1 MPQCTVACNE
11 SMPPLTTV
19 TDLRQ
24 CPVPLITRAA
34 EPHVDRAVRHGELVR
49 IMRGVYAPAALW
61 RDLAPWDRYLTR
73 VHAAARS
80 YPRVV
85 FVRESAAALRG
96 LPVFG
101 EPPYVH
107 AVALDSLSTHA
118 VGAIRLHAAER
129 PPHFDEVDGLL
140 ISTAAE
146 IAVDAARLQHPAIAR
161 AVADAALRAD
171 PRLTTGFMRAIS
183 ETHPSSRGRRRARD
197 VFDRASAVPESPLES
212 VSATVIEAL
221 GFPLPEMQRWVRGP
235 ETGEDDRVDFAW
247 LRKGRL
253 IGGEA
258 DGDLKYSGAM
268 GDARAALRERHA
280 RDARLMRRGID
291 TVHHWAWADV
301 AQPSQLRAILLSAG
315 VPIVRHPDLRLLSS
329 LSRALRGLP

>member
-1 MPQCTVACNE
+1 MPRRGALCTEN
-11 SMPPLTTV
+11 MPPLKTFADV
-19 TDLRQ
+19 RQ
-24 CPVPLITRAA
+24 CPVPLISRAA
-34 EPHVDRAVRHGELVR
+34 EPHIDRAVRSGHLVR
-49 IMRGVYAPAALW
+49 VMRGVYAPEALW
-61 RDLAPWDRYLTR
+61 RELKPWDRYLTR
-73 VHAAARS
+73 VHAAARC
-80 YPRVV
+80 YPDAV

-101 EPPYVH
+101 EPPHVH
-107 AVALDSLSTHA
+107 AVALGSSATHA

-129 PPHFDEVDGLL
+129 PPQFENLDGMLVATGL
-140 ISTAAE
+140 E
-146 IAVDAARLQHPAIAR
+146 IAVDAARLRHPAVAR

-171 PRLTTGFMRAIS
+171 PRLTTGHMRALS

-221 GFPLPEMQRWVRGP
+221 GFPLPEMQLWVRGP
-235 ETGEDDRVDFAW
+235 EPGEDDRVDFAW
-247 LRKGRL
+247 SREGRL

-258 DGDLKYSGAM
+258 DGDIKYSGTL

-280 RDARLMRRGID
+280 RDARLMRRGVH

-301 AQPSQLRAILLSAG
+301 AEPSRLRAILLSAG
-315 VPIVRHPDLRLLSS
+315 VQILRQPNLPLLGS
-329 LSRALRGLP
+329 LGGALRGLH